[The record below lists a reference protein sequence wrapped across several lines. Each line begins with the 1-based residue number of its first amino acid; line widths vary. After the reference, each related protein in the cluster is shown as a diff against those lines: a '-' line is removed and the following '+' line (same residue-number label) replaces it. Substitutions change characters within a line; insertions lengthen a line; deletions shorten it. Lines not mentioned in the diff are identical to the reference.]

1 MAEFYSFEEIVKF
14 AIAREI
20 EANQFYLNLA
30 DRLDNP
36 AVRELLV
43 NFAAEEL
50 EHKARLE
57 LEIIKEGKVVAT
69 EQKPIELD
77 IKNYLVD
84 AQLEPDMDYAD
95 ILQLAIKK
103 ERASF
108 RLYANLAT
116 IVEEAQA
123 RQTLLALA
131 EEEARHMVRFET
143 EYDEMVL
150 KKK

>member
-30 DRLDNP
+30 DRLENP

-43 NFAAEEL
+43 DFAAEEM

-57 LEIIKEGKVVAT
+57 LEIIKKGKTVAT
-69 EQKPIELD
+69 EQKQIELD
-77 IKNYLVD
+77 INNYLVD
-84 AQLEPDMDYAD
+84 AQLQQDMDYAE
-95 ILQLAIKK
+95 ILQLAIRK

-143 EYDEMVL
+143 EYNEMVL
-150 KKK
+150 KEK